1 MPLPIFKKK
10 NNKTMTSKKESYNEF
25 ISETSN
31 HDCFFLS
38 YPEIA
43 EIQVLTI
50 FFEDRN
56 NKEKEIEFKINL
68 N

>member
-1 MPLPIFKKK
+1 
-10 NNKTMTSKKESYNEF
+10 MTQKRERYNEF
-25 ISETSN
+25 ISDTSN
-31 HDCFFLS
+31 HDCFFLT

-43 EIQVLTI
+43 ELQILTI

-56 NKEKEIEFKINL
+56 MKECEIEFKINL